1 MPNDNDQIQPE
12 IKDQPEPESQ
22 EDGDEVQ
29 EPGSRTEFANIAEA
43 LGAAVENLRKMPTLN
58 PQTLRM
64 HLVNDLY
71 PILVD
76 FAMASD
82 WYTGDLHGRVT
93 EVEEEVGEE
102 SGEGLEPEF
111 AAQLIE
117 FIGVSLQ
124 LFGVMVNLC
133 KNDPEV
139 IGKVQLLIAQAPG
152 IISKIQEITMV
163 EEDEEE
169 EDEDEDEEEPE
180 VQEPRSR
187 QATGSTEEAPQ
198 VQPAEVTAPSPEVAP
213 RSTTATPTPDMV
225 VNTTTSNPNP
235 GAVVNTTT
243 NGTEQTNG

>member
-1 MPNDNDQIQPE
+1 MPTDNNQKEPEQNDQ
-12 IKDQPEPESQ
+12 DQPDEE
-22 EDGDEVQ
+22 GDEVQ
-29 EPGSRTEFANIAEA
+29 EPGSRTEFSNIAEA
-43 LGAAVENLRKMPTLN
+43 LSAGVENLRKMPTLN

-71 PILVD
+71 PILID

-93 EVEEEVGEE
+93 DVEEEVGEE

-139 IGKVQLLIAQAPG
+139 LGKVQFLIAQAPG
-152 IISKIQEITMV
+152 IISKIREITL
-163 EEDEEE
+163 EEE
-169 EDEDEDEEEPE
+169 EDEDEDEDEEPE
-180 VQEPRSR
+180 VVEPRSR
-187 QATGSTEEAPQ
+187 PVAIAPVESPLAQPVEA
-198 VQPAEVTAPSPEVAP
+198 AAPPPEVAP
-213 RSTTATPTPDMV
+213 QPTTATPPPVVEVTTASPNPDVV
-225 VNTTTSNPNP
+225 VNTTTD
-235 GAVVNTTT
+235 GAEKVN
-243 NGTEQTNG
+243 G

>member
-1 MPNDNDQIQPE
+1 MPTDNNQKEPEQNDQ
-12 IKDQPEPESQ
+12 DQPDEE
-22 EDGDEVQ
+22 GDEVQ
-29 EPGSRTEFANIAEA
+29 EPGSRTEFSNIAEA
-43 LGAAVENLRKMPTLN
+43 LSAGVENLRKMPTLN

-71 PILVD
+71 PILID

-93 EVEEEVGEE
+93 DVEEEVGEE

-139 IGKVQLLIAQAPG
+139 LGKVQFLIAQAPG
-152 IISKIQEITMV
+152 IISKIREITL
-163 EEDEEE
+163 EEE
-169 EDEDEDEEEPE
+169 EDEDEDEDEEPE
-180 VQEPRSR
+180 VLEPKGQQTKPVLEVESV
-187 QATGSTEEAPQ
+187 Q
-198 VQPAEVTAPSPEVAP
+198 V
-213 RSTTATPTPDMV
+213 TPDGISFVPKQQPVELPPSGTAAPADVVPVTSTASPNPDVV
-225 VNTTTSNPNP
+225 VNTTTD
-235 GAVVNTTT
+235 GAEKVN
-243 NGTEQTNG
+243 G